1 MKIRND
7 FVTNSS
13 SSSFILGFTSENRIK
28 DELLKDSMS
37 ILVEHI
43 VLDDVLKAEK
53 FGKEKVE
60 KIIREEL
67 SYVAR
72 YRVMDKYEMDGY
84 NFDFVHNYIDSVE
97 GKKEIE
103 KYIQDIVDKSMK
115 RIKEDN
121 LSVFVEVEY
130 SDDWTDEQALERDI
144 MPYLKSTVID
154 FSHHQKLIILV
165 ITLGK
170 NKQTYYTRCSQI
182 CKNASFIKGQ
192 KIKSKLYWY
201 FFINV
206 QITYS
211 VL

>member
-1 MKIRND
+1 MKIRSD

-72 YRVMDKYEMDGY
+72 YRWLQLR
-84 NFDFVHNYIDSVE
+84 FC
-97 GKKEIE
+97 
-103 KYIQDIVDKSMK
+103 
-115 RIKEDN
+115 
-121 LSVFVEVEY
+121 
-130 SDDWTDEQALERDI
+130 A
-144 MPYLKSTVID
+144 
-154 FSHHQKLIILV
+154 
-165 ITLGK
+165 
-170 NKQTYYTRCSQI
+170 
-182 CKNASFIKGQ
+182 
-192 KIKSKLYWY
+192 
-201 FFINV
+201 
-206 QITYS
+206 
-211 VL
+211 